1 MVKSINE
8 WCWYED
14 CLQYWPA
21 RLGDVSISI
30 YIYIS
35 PDCNPEVYNDIVL
48 LLSSEY
54 MYEFDV
60 AESSMSTMN
69 LSGSELIGAR
79 AGPEKR
85 NLARKL
91 LGDTTHISK

>member
-30 YIYIS
+30 YI
-35 PDCNPEVYNDIVL
+35 DIVL